1 MIQQLWMEMRKEAS
15 IILNPSSGTQHYSGE
30 KEAGR
35 AGSTGEGGLLEVRE
49 SKEVRGQ
56 RVHNQTSLLFMRH
69 MSRK

>member
-1 MIQQLWMEMRKEAS
+1 
-15 IILNPSSGTQHYSGE
+15 
-30 KEAGR
+30 
-35 AGSTGEGGLLEVRE
+35 LLEVRE